1 MTALDNRAAG
11 PAPSGHAV
19 APLSSPGQT
28 AHSHPLRI
36 WTALIVL
43 AGGVVATILFWQAV
57 VEERRSF
64 VEGATR
70 HEAEVLASRLATEAR
85 AQAQGL
91 YRMSQRWEL
100 RHTMPREEWESDT
113 RLYVAHHS
121 GYQAIA
127 WIDPAAVV
135 QWIVPQAGNE
145 ALWQTSLAGQ
155 PHLFEALETA
165 RQNGDRILSRPFQV
179 VKDSKGFIACSP
191 IFLPGGFGG
200 WIAGFI
206 RFDNLLSQIWYDELA
221 QGYSVSLFYGG
232 DEIYRRQNQR
242 LTPGTTPQ
250 DVNVDLAGEDLAAVS
265 LRLRVWP
272 SPALAASHSSL
283 PAVTLFVGLFVSC
296 LLALSIYLAMTSRL
310 RAREAEISREALR
323 RSEERYRLLF
333 NSNPHPM
340 WVFDEKTLGFLAVNE
355 AACRHYGYS
364 REEFLGMTIQEIR
377 PADDVSA
384 TPEQLA
390 KEDETDQ
397 DAGISRHR
405 TKTGSVIQV
414 EITSHSLLFDGR
426 EAQVVLATD
435 VTARHEM
442 ELQLR
447 QAQKME
453 AIGQLAGGIAHDFNN
468 ILTAIL
474 GYSDLLTTAVG
485 EKSPLMPSIEEI
497 KKSGE
502 RAASLTRQLLAF
514 SRRQVLEPKVLDV
527 NALVSNLEKML
538 HRLIGEDVRLV
549 TVLDPTVGRVR
560 ADAGQIE
567 QVVMNLAINARDA
580 MAKGGKLTIETS
592 DVELDETYAREHVS
606 VRAGRYVMLAVTDT
620 GTGMSAETTSH
631 IFEPFFTTKEQGKG
645 TGLGLATVYGIVRQS
660 GGYVWVYSELNRGT
674 TFKVYLPR
682 VDAYPEE
689 HVAPSMKPSTGGTE
703 TILLV
708 EDDQAVRAL
717 TRRLLQAKGYKVLEA
732 SGADEAMAIARGV
745 ENPIDLLLTDVVM
758 PEMGGSDLASRISA
772 LRPEIIVLYMS
783 GYTDDAVV
791 RHGFIAER
799 VHFLQKPF
807 NPEALARKVTETLSS
822 KRS

>member
-1 MTALDNRAAG
+1 MTALDIKAAG
-11 PAPSGHAV
+11 PAPSGQAAV
-19 APLSSPGQT
+19 PPSSRVSPT
-28 AHSHPLRI
+28 HSHGSRI

-43 AGGVVATILFWQAV
+43 AGGVVATLLFWQAV
-57 VEERRSF
+57 VAERRSF

-70 HEAEVLASRLATEAR
+70 HEAEVLASRLAAEAR

-127 WIDPAAVV
+127 WIDPTAVV
-135 QWIVPQAGNE
+135 RWIVPQEGNE

-155 PHLFEALETA
+155 PHLLEALETA
-165 RQNGDRILSRPFQV
+165 RENGDRILSRPFQV

-200 WIAGFI
+200 WIVGFI

-242 LTPGTTPQ
+242 LTRGTTPQ
-250 DVNVDLAGEDLAAVS
+250 DVNVDLSGEDLAAVS

-272 SPALAASHSSL
+272 SPALVASHSSL
-283 PAVTLFVGLFVSC
+283 PTVTLAVGLFVSC
-296 LLALSIYLAMTSRL
+296 LLPLSIYLAMTSRL
-310 RAREAEISREALR
+310 RAREAEISREALQH
-323 RSEERYRLLF
+323 SEERYRLLF

-355 AACRHYGYS
+355 AACIHYGYS

-390 KEDETDQ
+390 KEDLIDQ

-405 TKTGSVIQV
+405 TKAGSVIEV

-485 EKSPLMPSIEEI
+485 ERSPLLPSIEEI

-538 HRLIGEDVRLV
+538 HRLIGEDVKLV
-549 TVLDPTVGRVR
+549 TVLDPTIGRVR
-560 ADAGQIE
+560 ADAGQVE
-567 QVVMNLAINARDA
+567 QVIMNLAINARDA
-580 MAKGGKLTIETS
+580 MAKGGKLAIETS

-660 GGYVWVYSELNRGT
+660 GGYVWVYSELDRGT

-682 VDAYPEE
+682 VEAYAEE
-689 HVAPSMKPSTGGTE
+689 RVVLPVKPPTGGTE

-732 SGADEAMAIARGV
+732 SGADEAIAIAKGV

-758 PEMGGSDLASRISA
+758 PEMGGSDLASRIRA
-772 LRPEIIVLYMS
+772 LRPEIKVLYMS

-791 RHGFIAER
+791 RHGLIAER